1 MSILPEEAINK
12 IIMYSIPKYPFLE
25 ELKKARFIRCKCK
38 CEGCRYKQHFG
49 CYEYEFNNPD
59 NGKRGI
65 RGNTIRLCQTNTEND
80 YDSESESSNS
90 IIEIYD
96 NRQSL
101 LWALHNS

>member
-12 IIMYSIPKYPFLE
+12 IIMYNIPTYPFLE

-65 RGNTIRLCQTNTEND
+65 SGNIIRLRQENTEND
-80 YDSESESSNS
+80 YDSDSESSDS